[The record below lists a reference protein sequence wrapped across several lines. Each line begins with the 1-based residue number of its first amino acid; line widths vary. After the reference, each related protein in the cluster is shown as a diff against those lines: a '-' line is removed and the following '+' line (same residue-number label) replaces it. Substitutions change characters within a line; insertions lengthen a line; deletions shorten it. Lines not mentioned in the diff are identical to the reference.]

1 MADNNTEITQNAEVK
16 PKGNGRKIFILSV
29 VLVLLIL
36 LIFSASYYY
45 FLYLKKQPVSPEP
58 EPQVND
64 KLFTEEF
71 LEKLGHPEQYYY
83 LNGVVKEINST
94 DKIIYMDSTFSG
106 AFMTSAPQPSEPYKV
121 HVLVKE
127 DTEISKITIFINQSE
142 KENNSIPKSETTQLT
157 FEDIKVGDNISAS
170 FLPEEGDKLDN
181 FEAKRIQ
188 IQEILGQ

>member
-1 MADNNTEITQNAEVK
+1 MKNQQVLPENNKK
-16 PKGNGRKIFILSV
+16 PTNSWPIFIVGTL
-29 VLVLLIL
+29 LLIL
-36 LIFSASYYY
+36 LIAAASYYY

-127 DTEISKITIFINQSE
+127 DTEISKITIFIDQSE
-142 KENNSIPKSETTQLT
+142 KENNSIPKRETTRLT

-181 FEAKRIQ
+181 FAAKRIQ